1 MKELIIKKGE
11 VMIVYVYENGKQIDK
26 FEIKVNVNNYLCSNR
41 VKE

>member
-11 VMIVYVYENGKQIDK
+11 TMIVYVYENGKLIDT

-41 VKE
+41 VK